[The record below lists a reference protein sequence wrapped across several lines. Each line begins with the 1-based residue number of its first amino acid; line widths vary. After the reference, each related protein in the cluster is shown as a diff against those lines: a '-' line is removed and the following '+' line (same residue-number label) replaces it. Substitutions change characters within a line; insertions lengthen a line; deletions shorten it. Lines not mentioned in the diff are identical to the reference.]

1 MTSIHHA
8 HHHRSPPCLKKTTVK
23 SHRPALSKSLGSPK
37 LAGKAGKNKLAE
49 EHLETAE
56 EDDDMAAS
64 FLQYWYVD
72 DHRGVGGLGAD
83 DLPVP
88 CARNRSSF
96 LTILFFTAL
105 RGTEHSLDTPPSS
118 DTYRQANMPFTS
130 CRRKDGNKTSPAD
143 AYLRGYNTIMPAFS
157 EPADVFG
164 LTTRSI
170 VARRRPTVLSTDVSK
185 PPLLHHFKSDLDPT
199 EWKPDSIHRSAS
211 EANNYLS
218 QFHGSS
224 PGVTKT
230 RRPALNGRSTTS
242 ALIMA
247 QVAPSL
253 SHTPTTSL
261 TSSEGSIAGTPY
273 EFVASIDTSE
283 GHGTLCSISTSAKTV
298 EVVAPVVADGSPP
311 SPIKET
317 KLIKK
322 SHASPIIGDLVYE
335 KKWVPGSVEHVTG
348 SLKKLLYLQQIGEV
362 GGSAEM

>member
-8 HHHRSPPCLKKTTVK
+8 HLRSPPYLKKSTAK
-23 SHRPALSKSLGSPK
+23 PHRPAVSKSPSSPK

-49 EHLETAE
+49 EHLEKEE
-56 EDDDMAAS
+56 EDDDMATS
-64 FLQYWYVD
+64 FLQYCAMCEKQIIVPNNSILYCSERYVLTPTFLIND
-72 DHRGVGGLGAD
+72 LQA
-83 DLPVP
+83 DLPP
-88 CARNRSSF
+88 A
-96 LTILFFTAL
+96 
-105 RGTEHSLDTPPSS
+105 
-118 DTYRQANMPFTS
+118 S

-143 AYLRGYNTIMPAFS
+143 SYLRGYNTTMPALP
-157 EPADVFG
+157 EPTDVFG

-170 VARRRPTVLSTDVSK
+170 VACRRPTVLSSDISK

-218 QFHGSS
+218 QFHSLS
-224 PGVTKT
+224 PGVAKI

-242 ALIMA
+242 ALMMA
-247 QVAPSL
+247 QTAPSL
-253 SHTPTTSL
+253 SHTPTTSM

-283 GHGTLCSISTSAKTV
+283 GHGTLCSVSASTKTV
-298 EVVAPVVADGSPP
+298 EVVTPVVADGSPP
-311 SPIKET
+311 SPIRET

-322 SHASPIIGDLVYE
+322 NRASPIIGDLVYE

-348 SLKKLLYLQQIGEV
+348 SLKKLLYLQQIGEI
-362 GGSAEM
+362 GGSDEM